1 MTELNYKDLALDW
14 IDAWNKRDIDKIM
27 DHYVDDVEFY
37 SPTVIQR
44 WNIPEGRII
53 GKEKLRQHFLKGFE
67 VAPQLHFEFVSVL
80 VEDSSVTIT
89 YKREND
95 QLVADYIVLDKAG
108 KAKLVKAYY
117 K

>member
-27 DHYVDDVEFY
+27 DHYVDDIEFF

-44 WNIPEGRII
+44 WNIPEGRIV
-53 GKEKLRQHFLKGFE
+53 GKEKLRKHFLKGFE
-67 VAPQLHFEFVSVL
+67 VAPHLHFEFVSVL
-80 VEDSSVTIT
+80 VEDSSITIT
-89 YKREND
+89 YKRETGE
-95 QLVADYIVLDKAG
+95 LVSDYIVLDKNG